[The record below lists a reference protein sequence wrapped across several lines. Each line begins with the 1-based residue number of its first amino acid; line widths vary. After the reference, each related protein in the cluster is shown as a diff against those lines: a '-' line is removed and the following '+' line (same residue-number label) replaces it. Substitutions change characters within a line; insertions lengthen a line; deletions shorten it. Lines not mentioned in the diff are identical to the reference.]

1 MTAELTRAGAEPDD
15 DPGTPGTP
23 APDAPTQDTPA
34 PDTPPAAR
42 RTPSRPGRRRRPV
55 VVAAAATGAAAIAI
69 GGVLAMTGF
78 DFGGRG
84 AADTG
89 ALPATATAKVTRHDL
104 VETATVGGTLGYGD
118 SSGLVSRSAGTVT
131 WLPADGRRIDR
142 GHSLFEV
149 DQRPVTLMYGA
160 VPMYRT
166 LSDGAEGLD
175 VEQLERNLRALGY
188 AGFTVDEEFSGATAS
203 AVRDWQADR
212 GLPET
217 GAVDPTQVVFALG
230 AVRIAGHQ
238 LDLGASVVPGGAVL
252 QVTGTDQLVT
262 VDLDVTDRT
271 LADKGAAVTVEL
283 PDGSVLD
290 GRIASIGTVAE
301 SSSDSSTDQ
310 PEGSTD
316 DTATIQVIVTLADG
330 ESAGPFDE
338 APVSVNFESERHE
351 DVLTVPVA
359 ALIPLGDGGYGVRV
373 VSGGVARDVP
383 VETGAFAGGQV
394 EISGAE
400 LDEGTVVEVPAS

>member
-1 MTAELTRAGAEPDD
+1 
-15 DPGTPGTP
+15 
-23 APDAPTQDTPA
+23 
-34 PDTPPAAR
+34 
-42 RTPSRPGRRRRPV
+42 
-55 VVAAAATGAAAIAI
+55 
-69 GGVLAMTGF
+69 
-78 DFGGRG
+78 
-84 AADTG
+84 
-89 ALPATATAKVTRHDL
+89 
-104 VETATVGGTLGYGD
+104 
-118 SSGLVSRSAGTVT
+118 
-131 WLPADGRRIDR
+131 
-142 GHSLFEV
+142 
-149 DQRPVTLMYGA
+149 
-160 VPMYRT
+160 
-166 LSDGAEGLD
+166 
-175 VEQLERNLRALGY
+175 
-188 AGFTVDEEFSGATAS
+188 
-203 AVRDWQADR
+203 
-212 GLPET
+212 
-217 GAVDPTQVVFALG
+217 VFALG

-310 PEGSTD
+310 PDGSTD

-338 APVSVNFESERHE
+338 APASVNFESERHE

-373 VSGGVARDVP
+373 VSGGVAREVP

-394 EISGAE
+394 EISGAG
-400 LDEGTVVEVPAS
+400 LNEGTVVEVPAS

>member
-1 MTAELTRAGAEPDD
+1 MTAELTRAGAEPAGDSSA
-15 DPGTPGTP
+15 PG
-23 APDAPTQDTPA
+23 APPEGRR
-34 PDTPPAAR
+34 PPR
-42 RTPSRPGRRRRPV
+42 RPGHRRRPLL
-55 VVAAAATGAAAIAI
+55 VATAAVGAVAIAI
-69 GGVLAMTGF
+69 AGGLAMAGF

-84 AADTG
+84 AAATG
-89 ALPATATAKVTRHDL
+89 GLPATATAEVIRQDL
-104 VETATVGGTLGYGD
+104 VETAAVAGTLGYGD
-118 SSGLVSRSAGTVT
+118 ASALVGRSAGTVT
-131 WLPADGRRIDR
+131 WLPAAGRRIGR
-142 GHSLFEV
+142 GHTLFEV

-166 LSDGAEGLD
+166 LSEGAEGLD
-175 VEQLERNLRALGY
+175 VEQLEQNLRALGY
-188 AGFTVDEEFSGATAS
+188 TGFTVDEEFSAATAT
-203 AVRDWQADR
+203 AVRDWQSNR

-230 AVRIAGHQ
+230 AVRIAGRE
-238 LDLGASVVPGGAVL
+238 LDLGAAVVPGGPVL

-283 PDGSVLD
+283 PDGTVLD
-290 GRIASIGTVAE
+290 GRIANIGTVAE
-301 SSSDSSTDQ
+301 SSSDSSTEQ
-310 PEGSTD
+310 PGGSTD

-330 ESAGPFDE
+330 ASAGPFDE

-373 VSGGVARDVP
+373 VSGGVAHDVP
-383 VETGAFAGGQV
+383 VQTGAYAGGRV
-394 EISGAE
+394 EISGAR
-400 LDEGTVVEVPAS
+400 LDEGTLVEVPAA